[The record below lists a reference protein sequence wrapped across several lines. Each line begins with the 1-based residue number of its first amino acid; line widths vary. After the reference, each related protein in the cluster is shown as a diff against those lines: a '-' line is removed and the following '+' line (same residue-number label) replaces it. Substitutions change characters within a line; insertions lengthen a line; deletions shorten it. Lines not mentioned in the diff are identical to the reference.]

1 MQGEQR
7 AEGQGERCRE
17 LSCVLVLCVLLSER
31 GPAGDVDRGDG
42 MSGTI
47 RSAFAI
53 SHCHSINVNY
63 LYLLTTL
70 QTYEFRSI
78 NKISVH

>member
-53 SHCHSINVNY
+53 SHCHSTSTTFIY
-63 LYLLTTL
+63 L
-70 QTYEFRSI
+70 QRCKHMNFDQ
-78 NKISVH
+78 